1 MKLSLQSMQAP
12 TRLSDYQEQLVTLQ
26 ATLDTLQKE
35 KREQLSQ
42 REEHIARLKGEVNAL
57 EQQLIQAKLDAAT
70 VKTQLQEE
78 KNRALLMKKQIKD
91 QQRAA

>member
-1 MKLSLQSMQAP
+1 
-12 TRLSDYQEQLVTLQ
+12 
-26 ATLDTLQKE
+26 
-35 KREQLSQ
+35 
-42 REEHIARLKGEVNAL
+42 VNAL

-91 QQRAA
+91 QQKAAMVSGNQPPPQMMSKQAPKAAVGGAMDFLKQIRQQ